1 MRTEKGVNMVE
12 LTLRDGRKT
21 AIRASFVVKAVSE
34 VVGGQGCT
42 RLEILGA
49 PYSTYVVEP
58 YEEVVD
64 LVRCYGKN

>member
-1 MRTEKGVNMVE
+1 MVE

-21 AIRASFVVKAVSE
+21 SIRASFVVKVIQDM
-34 VVGGQGCT
+34 VGGQVVT

-64 LVRCYGKN
+64 LVGCYGKIRSV

>member
-1 MRTEKGVNMVE
+1 MVE

-21 AIRASFVVKAVSE
+21 TIRASFVVKVVSE
-34 VVGGQGCT
+34 VVGGQDCT

-58 YEEVVD
+58 YEEVRMKVIRAINRD
-64 LVRCYGKN
+64 SYAKLP